1 MKSQRV
7 QYIANIFSCIKN
19 IKKILKQHKIY
30 KDLFS
35 KNLLTTKE
43 VNGYIKDLII
53 LNKELKRYLKD
64 TKVVFTY

>member
-35 KNLLTTKE
+35 QNLLTTKE
-43 VNGYIKDLII
+43 VNGYIKDLIL